1 MQAKEGEITPY
12 GITQVHAL
20 DVDDSQVSNRKV
32 CVIDSGYD
40 LGHPDLQTM
49 NINGT
54 DLHPNPGYNG
64 STAWSEDQSGHGT
77 HVAGTIAAIGNN
89 NIGVQGVVRNG
100 QMNLHI
106 IRAFGSDGLGAW
118 KSRMIIAVQSCVDSK
133 SNVVSMSWSG
143 QYPSQLEEDAF
154 EDWVNNDDVL
164 FVAAAGNSNN
174 TEYAYPASYDSV
186 LSVAAVDESG
196 DIASF
201 STSNDQVDIAAPGVA
216 VLSTVPRALGQE

>member
-1 MQAKEGEITPY
+1 MTCEIFLYVLASVFTNAFYFVLLNRLKGLSYASKGGEITPY

-54 DLHPNPGYNG
+54 DLHPNPGYIG

-89 NIGVQGVVRNG
+89 NFGVQGVVRNG
-100 QMNLHI
+100 QINLHVV
-106 IRAFGSDGLGAW
+106 RAFGSDGLGAW
-118 KSRMIIAVQSCVDSK
+118 KSRMIIAVSNQSNLYSCTNTIHK
-133 SNVVSMSWSG
+133 FCLITIAIRQIGTSM
-143 QYPSQLEEDAF
+143 
-154 EDWVNNDDVL
+154 
-164 FVAAAGNSNN
+164 
-174 TEYAYPASYDSV
+174 
-186 LSVAAVDESG
+186 
-196 DIASF
+196 
-201 STSNDQVDIAAPGVA
+201 
-216 VLSTVPRALGQE
+216 R